1 MAISVDTVYKT
12 VLLILNKEQRGYMT
26 PDEFNKIATQVQLE
40 TFENYFESL
49 NQQLRV
55 PDNDSEYADRIKN
68 IDEKIAIFKT
78 VGNTTYIQTGSATAL
93 AITTAG
99 TGYADSLTG
108 IATTYAG
115 SGTGLTV
122 SVLVNASNNVTSVQ
136 IENPGSGYT
145 AGDIVT
151 ISAGN
156 NNATLTL
163 TVSNSPAYFLPPSNL
178 YRLGTVIYKDEI
190 EAQLV
195 QRNDLLYVNQSPL
208 TKPTDQYPLYLYED
222 NKLYL
227 KPATINSSISVSYV
241 KKPADVIWNFEIPEG
256 QNYYQYKVSGS
267 QNFELDVSEQPEVI
281 IKVLLYAGVV
291 VKDYNL
297 VNLAA
302 QQVQA
307 EQINQK
313 S

>member
-68 IDEKIAIFKT
+68 IDEKIAIFKK
-78 VGNTTYIQTGSATAL
+78 YE
-93 AITTAG
+93 
-99 TGYADSLTG
+99 
-108 IATTYAG
+108 ATTY
-115 SGTGLTV
+115 ST
-122 SVLVNASNNVTSVQ
+122 
-136 IENPGSGYT
+136 
-145 AGDIVT
+145 DHF
-151 ISAGN
+151 
-156 NNATLTL
+156 TLPTE
-163 TVSNSPAYFLPPSNL
+163 L

-208 TKPTDQYPLYLYED
+208 TKPTEQYPLYLYED

-227 KPATINSSISVSYV
+227 KPNDIEDNISVSYV
-241 KKPADVIWNFEIPEG
+241 KKPADVIWNFEIPSG
-256 QNYYQYKVSGS
+256 QNYYQYVTSGS
-267 QNFELDVSEQPEVI
+267 QDFELDVSEQPEII